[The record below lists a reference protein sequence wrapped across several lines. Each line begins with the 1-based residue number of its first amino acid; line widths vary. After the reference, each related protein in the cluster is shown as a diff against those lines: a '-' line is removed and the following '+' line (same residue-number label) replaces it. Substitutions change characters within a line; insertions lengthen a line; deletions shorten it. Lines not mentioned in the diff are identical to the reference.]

1 MWTLALEDTDRET
14 NSAFHFVFIDPLI
27 VFATRD
33 AVGHAISAKEI
44 RVVFGLLYLLI
55 DYFTL
60 VCLRGGQTGVLI
72 HSNQIF
78 LSMVLRCVR
87 FARESSTIKTPKFNY
102 LNNTWYKKNKRSSKT
117 TKMKLRTWTNW
128 FNELQK
134 KKTRTEDGRISK
146 KEIQSNEREHKLR
159 PNRCIVDLCLSYIH
173 LISQLHY
180 FFCSSYSRTESLV
193 LSHERLI

>member
-1 MWTLALEDTDRET
+1 MILFAFLFTAAHCHPTGRLHFSFSVRPINFSCCFSKEICLLCLSLVVTHCLSFSLLAPLACLLLSRFLCLFLSLHSQFVDIALEDTDRET
-14 NSAFHFVFIDPLI
+14 ISAFHFVFIDPLI

-44 RVVFGLLYLLI
+44 RVVFGLPYLLI

-87 FARESSTIKTPKFNY
+87 FAQERAPLSRH
-102 LNNTWYKKNKRSSKT
+102 LNS
-117 TKMKLRTWTNW
+117 
-128 FNELQK
+128 
-134 KKTRTEDGRISK
+134 I
-146 KEIQSNEREHKLR
+146 I
-159 PNRCIVDLCLSYIH
+159 
-173 LISQLHY
+173 
-180 FFCSSYSRTESLV
+180 
-193 LSHERLI
+193 